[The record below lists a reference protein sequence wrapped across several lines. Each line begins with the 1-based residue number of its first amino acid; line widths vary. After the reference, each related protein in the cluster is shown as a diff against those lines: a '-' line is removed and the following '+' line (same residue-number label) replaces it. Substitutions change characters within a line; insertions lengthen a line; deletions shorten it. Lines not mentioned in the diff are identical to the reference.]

1 MNNHF
6 CRLNL
11 MFTIAAV
18 ATNVSA
24 FPVGTILDTYGP
36 RVCGLLGSC
45 FLATGSLLFIS
56 ASYIRQEFDAYIIA
70 YLLLALGGPFIYIS
84 SFHLSNAFPARSG
97 LILSMI
103 TGAFDASSALFLV
116 FRLINE
122 KTGGWFSTTRF
133 FLVYLLVP
141 LFIVIVQLV
150 LMPSTSYKTV
160 GELVQV
166 AETHI
171 AAEATDRVDQDA
183 PDETEGQRQRHERRA
198 HRHKVIGEIQNLLSV
213 HDSDNDN
220 DDEIAS
226 TIQRSTMIFSHQNP
240 NAPTAP
246 NNANGGPG
254 QDPGQITNKSSDI
267 RGILHGYSAL
277 TQIRTPWFILITLFT
292 MLQMLRI
299 NYFVATIRAQYTY
312 LLSSANLA
320 AHLNHLFDILLP
332 LGGIAS
338 VPFIGTILT
347 SPRIST
353 TTILATLVLIT
364 TLIGILGCIPHNLS
378 AAYANV
384 ILFVLYRPFYYTAVS
399 DYAAKVFGFQTFGK
413 VYGLMVC
420 LAGVGNF
427 VQPAL
432 DVLTYR
438 VFQGDP
444 VPGNLVLMGL
454 GVVLG
459 GALVGFVAWRVMH
472 LRGYPI
478 CKTRRIEVEPEGCW
492 VSGYRQNGPENGY
505 GEDEPLLRQEE
516 RRYYGSNS

>member
-1 MNNHF
+1 
-6 CRLNL
+6 

-24 FPVGTILDTYGP
+24 FPVGTILDAYGP
-36 RVCGLLGSC
+36 RVCGMMGSY
-45 FLATGSLLFIS
+45 FLATGSLLLVS
-56 ASYIRQEFDAYIIA
+56 ASYISPAFDAYIIG
-70 YLLLALGGPFIYIS
+70 YLFLALGGPFIYIS

-97 LILSMI
+97 LILAMI
-103 TGAFDASSALFLV
+103 TGAFDASSALFLG
-116 FRLINE
+116 FRLLNE

-141 LFIVIVQLV
+141 LFILIAQLV
-150 LMPSTSYKTV
+150 IMPSTSYKTV

-171 AAEATDRVDQDA
+171 VAEATDRVDGDA
-183 PDETEGQRQRHERRA
+183 PDEVEGQRQRHERRA
-198 HRHKVIGEIQNLLSV
+198 HRQKVIGEIQNLLSI
-213 HDSDNDN
+213 HDDDNDN
-220 DDEIAS
+220 DGEITS
-226 TIQRSTMIFSHQNP
+226 TIQRSTTILNHQNP
-240 NAPTAP
+240 NPPTAP
-246 NNANGGPG
+246 NNMNSNPSQNHE
-254 QDPGQITNKSSDI
+254 QDNKSSDI

-312 LLSSANLA
+312 LLSSPTLA
-320 AHLNHLFDILLP
+320 AYLNHLFDILLP

-338 VPFIGTILT
+338 IPFIGTILT

-353 TTILATLVLIT
+353 TTILATLVFTT
-364 TLIGILGCIPHNLS
+364 TLIGILGCIPHNLP

-427 VQPAL
+427 AQPAL
-432 DVLTYR
+432 DVLVFR
-438 VFQGDP
+438 VFHGNP
-444 VPGNLVLMGL
+444 VPVNLVLVVL
-454 GVVLG
+454 GVVVG
-459 GALVGFVAWRVMH
+459 GVFVGFVAWRVMR
-472 LRGYPI
+472 LRGYQGG
-478 CKTRRIEVEPEGCW
+478 KTRSVEVEGCW
-492 VSGYRQNGPENGY
+492 VSGYRQNDLEGREREG
-505 GEDEPLLRQEE
+505 EPLLHGEQE
-516 RRYYGSNS
+516 YYGSYS

>member
-1 MNNHF
+1 
-6 CRLNL
+6 

-36 RVCGLLGSC
+36 RVCGMMGSC
-45 FLATGSLLFIS
+45 FLATGSLLLVS
-56 ASYIRQEFDAYIIA
+56 ASYISPVFDAYIIG
-70 YLLLALGGPFIYIS
+70 YLFLALGGPFIYIS
-84 SFHLSNAFPARSG
+84 SFHLSNAFPARSE

-103 TGAFDASSALFLV
+103 TGAFDASSALFLG
-116 FRLINE
+116 FRLLNE
-122 KTGGWFSTTRF
+122 KTGGWLSTTRF
-133 FLVYLLVP
+133 FTVYLLVP
-141 LFIVIVQLV
+141 LFILIAQLV
-150 LMPSTSYKTV
+150 IMPSASYKTV

-183 PDETEGQRQRHERRA
+183 PDEIEGQRQRHERRA
-198 HRHKVIGEIQNLLSV
+198 HRQKVIGEIQNLLSV
-213 HDSDNDN
+213 HDNDN
-220 DDEIAS
+220 DDEITS
-226 TIQRSTMIFSHQNP
+226 TIQRSTTIFNHQNANP
-240 NAPTAP
+240 STIP
-246 NNANGGPG
+246 NNANS
-254 QDPGQITNKSSDI
+254 DPSQNYDQNNKSSDI

-277 TQIRTPWFILITLFT
+277 TQIRTPWFILISLFT

-312 LLSSANLA
+312 LLSSATLA
-320 AHLNHLFDILLP
+320 AHLNHFFDVLLP

-353 TTILATLVLIT
+353 ITILATLVLT
-364 TLIGILGCIPHNLS
+364 ATLIGILGCIPNNLP
-378 AAYANV
+378 AAYANI

-432 DVLTYR
+432 DVLAFR
-438 VFQGDP
+438 VFRGNP
-444 VPGNLVLMGL
+444 VPGNLVLVVL

-472 LRGYPI
+472 LRGYQGG
-478 CKTRRIEVEPEGCW
+478 KTRRSVEVEGCW
-492 VSGYRQNGPENGY
+492 VSGYRQDGLERR
-505 GEDEPLLRQEE
+505 EREPLLRGDQE
-516 RRYYGSNS
+516 YYGGYS

>member
-1 MNNHF
+1 
-6 CRLNL
+6 

-36 RVCGLLGSC
+36 RVCGMMGSC

-56 ASYIRQEFDAYIIA
+56 ASYVRPEFDVYITG

-103 TGAFDASSALFLV
+103 TGAFDASSALFLG
-116 FRLINE
+116 FRLLNS

-141 LFIVIVQLV
+141 LFIIVAQLV
-150 LMPSTSYKTV
+150 IMPSTSYKTV

-171 AAEATDRVDQDA
+171 VAEATDRVDQDA
-183 PDETEGQRQRHERRA
+183 PDEIEGHRQRHERRA
-198 HRHKVIGEIQNLLSV
+198 RRHKVIGEIQNLLSV
-213 HDSDNDN
+213 HDTDNDN
-220 DDEIAS
+220 ENEIAS
-226 TIQRSTMIFSHQNP
+226 TIQRSTTIFNHQNP
-240 NAPTAP
+240 NALTAS
-246 NNANGGPG
+246 NNASTPNQNPG
-254 QDPGQITNKSSDI
+254 QNTNKSSDI
-267 RGILHGYSAL
+267 RGILHGYAAL

-312 LLSSANLA
+312 LLSSATLA
-320 AHLNHLFDILLP
+320 AHLNHIFDILLP

-353 TTILATLVLIT
+353 TTILTTLVVTT
-364 TLIGILGCIPHNLS
+364 TLIGILGCIPHNLP
-378 AAYANV
+378 AAYANI

-438 VFQGDP
+438 VFHGNP

-472 LRGYPI
+472 LRGYLGGTKP
-478 CKTRRIEVEPEGCW
+478 RSVEVEGCW
-492 VSGYRQNGPENGY
+492 ISGYIQNGLENGNR
-505 GEDEPLLRQEE
+505 ENEPLLREE
-516 RRYYGSNS
+516 EQRYYGSNS